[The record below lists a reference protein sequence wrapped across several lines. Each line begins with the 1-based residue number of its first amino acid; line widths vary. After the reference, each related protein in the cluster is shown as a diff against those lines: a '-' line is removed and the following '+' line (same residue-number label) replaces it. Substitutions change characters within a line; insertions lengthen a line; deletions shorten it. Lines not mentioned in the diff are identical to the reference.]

1 MRFGLAGA
9 VRGAQAIDVG
19 ASTGG
24 FTETLLAHGARH
36 VVALDVGHGQM
47 HPSLRDDPRVT
58 SMEGVDFKRLSL
70 TVAEGPF
77 DFFAVDVSFVA
88 ARNMLRA
95 LAFRLRPGAQGVVLV
110 KPQFE
115 LPDRQVKAA
124 GVNDPALRQSAVEAV
139 RRRAE
144 GLGFAL
150 VAQAD
155 SPVAGASG
163 TIEVLAHLSFAGRP
177 TSLPQPGEKIPHAP
191 RAKPHAGK
199 ATGAPRNLRWFAV
212 VAPGLEEVAE
222 REVAALADAR
232 DVVALPGGV
241 EWTGPPVS
249 GFRANLWLR
258 IATRVLA
265 RVGDVESR
273 EFAKLRRRAAGLP
286 WASFVPAAP
295 SWPYAPAPAAAV
307 SFTPAPWPR
316 RRRWPSPMRSRAW
329 SWQRATASPTSPCS

>member
-58 SMEGVDFKRLSL
+58 SLEGVDFKRLSL
-70 TVAEGPF
+70 TVAEGPSTSSPSTS
-77 DFFAVDVSFVA
+77 ASSPRA
-88 ARNMLRA
+88 TCCAA

-150 VAQAD
+150 VGAGRLPGRRGQRHDRGARPPELRGATDVAAATRRED
-155 SPVAGASG
+155 SSRPARQTPRRQGDGRAAPSALVRGRRAGARRG
-163 TIEVLAHLSFAGRP
+163 RGAG
-177 TSLPQPGEKIPHAP
+177 G
-191 RAKPHAGK
+191 G
-199 ATGAPRNLRWFAV
+199 GA
-212 VAPGLEEVAE
+212 
-222 REVAALADAR
+222 
-232 DVVALPGGV
+232 
-241 EWTGPPVS
+241 
-249 GFRANLWLR
+249 
-258 IATRVLA
+258 
-265 RVGDVESR
+265 
-273 EFAKLRRRAAGLP
+273 RRRAGRRRP
-286 WASFVPAAP
+286 
-295 SWPYAPAPAAAV
+295 
-307 SFTPAPWPR
+307 PR
-316 RRRWPSPMRSRAW
+316 RRRVDRPPRERLPGQPLAADRDPRAGPGG
-329 SWQRATASPTSPCS
+329 RRRVA